1 MARVIVQIIF
11 DDIDNTIFEYDRV
24 NGLKSFSIVSEGK
37 ADEGI
42 DYSMKANSGELS
54 AIDISPSTNSKYT
67 SLYDFLLKKIEYNE
81 IKINII
87 LDNKNI
93 AHFVNNGRIDYNTNT
108 KSFSVNYQS
117 NLVKLQNGKFKLQLD
132 KDNINVGYSANDLY
146 TILKLKSEPI
156 IGQEFYIDNFT
167 SNYLKNII
175 IKYPYLEEST
185 LWEQWNKLCVLAQL
199 SIYPK
204 DNKIYVKRWI

>member
-1 MARVIVQIIF
+1 MARVKVQIIF
-11 DDIDNTIFEYDRV
+11 DDTDNTIFEYDRV

-146 TILKLKSEPI
+146 TILKSKSEPI

-185 LWEQWNKLCVLAQL
+185 LWEQWNKLCILAQL

>member
-1 MARVIVQIIF
+1 MARVKVQIIF
-11 DDIDNTIFEYDRV
+11 DDTDNTIFEYDRV

-37 ADEGI
+37 ANEGI

-54 AIDISPSTNSKYT
+54 AIDISPSLNSKYD
-67 SLYDFLLKKIEYNE
+67 SLYNFLLQKVSYNE
-81 IKINII
+81 IKIFVF
-87 LDNKNI
+87 LDGKLI
-93 AHFVNNGRIDYNTNT
+93 ASFVNNGRINYNTNT
-108 KSFSVNYQS
+108 KTFKVNYQS
-117 NLVKLQNGKFKLQLD
+117 NIVKLQDRNFKFQID
-132 KDNINVGYSANDLY
+132 KENINAGYTAGDIY
-146 TILKLKSEPI
+146 TLLKSKSEPI

>member
-1 MARVIVQIIF
+1 MARVKVQIIF
-11 DDIDNTIFEYDRV
+11 DDTDNTIFEYDRV

-54 AIDISPSTNSKYT
+54 AIDISPSLNSKYD
-67 SLYDFLLKKIEYNE
+67 SLYNFLLQKVAYNE
-81 IKINII
+81 IKINVI
-87 LDNKNI
+87 LDDKLI
-93 AHFVNNGRIDYNTNT
+93 AHFINNGRINYNTNT
-108 KSFSVNYQS
+108 KTFNVNYQS
-117 NLVKLQNGKFKLQLD
+117 NLVKLQNGKLKLQLD

-146 TILKLKSEPI
+146 TILKSKSEPI

-185 LWEQWNKLCVLAQL
+185 IWEQWNKLCILAQL

>member
-1 MARVIVQIIF
+1 MARAKVQIIF
-11 DDIDNTIFEYDRV
+11 DDTDNTIFEYDRV

-37 ADEGI
+37 ANEGI

-146 TILKLKSEPI
+146 TILKSKSEPI

>member
-1 MARVIVQIIF
+1 MARVTVQIIF
-11 DDIDNTIFEYDRV
+11 DDTDNTIFEYDRV
-24 NGLKSFSIVSEGK
+24 SGLKSFSTVSEGK
-37 ADEGI
+37 INEDI
-42 DYSMKANSGELS
+42 DYSIKANTGELS

-93 AHFVNNGRIDYNTNT
+93 AHFINNGRINYNTNT
-108 KSFSVNYQS
+108 KTFKVSYQS
-117 NLVKLQNGKFKLQLD
+117 NLVKLQDRNFKFQID
-132 KDNINVGYSANDLY
+132 KENINAGYTSGDIY
-146 TILKLKSEPI
+146 TLLKLKSEPI
-156 IGQEFYIDNFT
+156 IGQEFYIDSET
-167 SNYLKNII
+167 MNYLNSIVI
-175 IKYPYLEEST
+175 AYPYLEETT
-185 LWEQWNKLCVLAQL
+185 LWEQWNKLCILAQL

>member
-11 DDIDNTIFEYDRV
+11 DDTDNTIFEYDRV

-42 DYSMKANSGELS
+42 DYSMKANTGELS
-54 AIDISPSTNSKYT
+54 AIDISPSLNSKYD
-67 SLYDFLLKKIEYNE
+67 SLYNFLLKKVSYNE
-81 IKINII
+81 IKIFVF
-87 LDNKNI
+87 LDGKLI
-93 AHFVNNGRIDYNTNT
+93 ASFVNNGRINYNTNT
-108 KSFSVNYQS
+108 KTFNVNYQS
-117 NLVKLQNGKFKLQLD
+117 NIVKLQDRNFKFQID
-132 KDNINVGYSANDLY
+132 KENINAGYTAGDIY
-146 TILKLKSEPI
+146 TLLKSKSEPI

>member
-1 MARVIVQIIF
+1 MARVTVQIIF
-11 DDIDNTIFEYDRV
+11 DDTDNTIFQYDRV

-37 ADEGI
+37 SDEGI
-42 DYSMKANSGELS
+42 DYSMKANTGELS
-54 AIDISPSTNSKYT
+54 AIDISPSLNSKYD
-67 SLYDFLLKKIEYNE
+67 SLYNFLLQKVSYNE
-81 IKINII
+81 IKINVI
-87 LDNKNI
+87 LDDKLI
-93 AHFVNNGRIDYNTNT
+93 AHFVNNGRINYNTNT
-108 KSFSVNYQS
+108 KTFKVSYQS

-146 TILKLKSEPI
+146 TILKSKSEPI

-167 SNYLKNII
+167 LNYLKNII

>member
-11 DDIDNTIFEYDRV
+11 DDTDNTIFQYERV

-42 DYSMKANSGELS
+42 DYSMKANTGELS
-54 AIDISPSTNSKYT
+54 AIDISPSLNSKYD
-67 SLYDFLLKKIEYNE
+67 SLYNFLLKKVSYNE
-81 IKINII
+81 IKIFVF
-87 LDNKNI
+87 LDGKLI
-93 AHFVNNGRIDYNTNT
+93 ASFVNNGRINYNTNT
-108 KSFSVNYQS
+108 KTFNVNYQS
-117 NLVKLQNGKFKLQLD
+117 NIVKLQDRNFKFQID
-132 KDNINVGYSANDLY
+132 KENINAGYTAGDIY
-146 TILKLKSEPI
+146 TLLKSKSEPI

>member
-11 DDIDNTIFEYDRV
+11 DDTDNTIFEYDRV

-37 ADEGI
+37 ANEGI
-42 DYSMKANSGELS
+42 DYSMKANTGELS
-54 AIDISPSTNSKYT
+54 AIDISPSLNSKYD
-67 SLYDFLLKKIEYNE
+67 SLYNFLLKKVSYNE
-81 IKINII
+81 IKIFVF
-87 LDNKNI
+87 LDGKLI
-93 AHFVNNGRIDYNTNT
+93 ASFVNNGRINYNTNT
-108 KSFSVNYQS
+108 KTFNVNYQS
-117 NLVKLQNGKFKLQLD
+117 NIVKLQDRNFKFQID
-132 KDNINVGYSANDLY
+132 KENINAGYTAGDIY
-146 TILKLKSEPI
+146 TLLKSKSEPI